1 MNDEIKAA
9 VDNLV
14 SVFEKNTQGMKQ
26 EHLTILICTDSSKCD
41 ADHSDG
47 SDCNASENLV
57 LSQGNVGSGIRLNID
72 SLENAIEAI
81 SENNMKENKLL
92 GMIKNA
98 ALGASISKDVD
109 QAIRTALNKALSNS

>member
-14 SVFEKNTQGMKQ
+14 AVFEKNTQGMSY
-26 EHLTILICTDSSKCD
+26 ENLTILICTDSNDCD
-41 ADHSDG
+41 VDHSDG

-57 LSQGNVGSGIRLNID
+57 LSQGNVSSRIRLHID
-72 SLENAIEAI
+72 SLQSSIEAI
-81 SENNMKENKLL
+81 SDNNMKEDKLI

-98 ALGASISKDVD
+98 ALGASISKKID
-109 QAIRTALNKALSNS
+109 QAIKTALNNALINS

>member
-14 SVFEKNTQGMKQ
+14 SVFEKNTQGMSY
-26 EHLTILICTDSSKCD
+26 ENLTILISTDSNKCE

-57 LSQGNVGSGIRLNID
+57 LSQGNVGSGIRLHID
-72 SLENAIEAI
+72 SLQNAIEAI

>member
-1 MNDEIKAA
+1 MNDEIKEA
-9 VDNLV
+9 VNNLV
-14 SVFEKNTQGMKQ
+14 SVFEKNTQGMSY
-26 EHLTILICTDSSKCD
+26 ENLTILISTESNECR

-47 SDCNASENLV
+47 SDCNASDNLV
-57 LSQGNVGSGIRLNID
+57 FTRGNVNSGIRLHIN
-72 SLENAIEAI
+72 SLQSAIEAI